1 LPSFTLS
8 SPGAIAFKIGPLAIR
23 GYALA
28 ITFGFLVATWAS
40 TAIAKRRDIN
50 PDKFLDA
57 SMLVF
62 LGGIVGARLYFAAL
76 SWQTFDN
83 AFEVFQIWRGG
94 LSIHGG
100 IIGGVIAGYLYCR
113 ASKMSFLNGADIVGA
128 VAPLAQAIGRWGN
141 FFNSEAFGG
150 PVSESFPIKLFI
162 PEASRPQGLQQY
174 QYFQPTFL
182 YESLWD
188 LLIFFALYFFFF
200 DKFKKYP
207 GMTFLAYLLLYSVG
221 RAIIEPLRT
230 DSIMVGA
237 VAAPLAVSAGLIAAA
252 AVGMLLLWRYYES
265 KKGNRPDEQGLN
277 QNQGE
282 QPLNNGK

>member
-1 LPSFTLS
+1 LPSVTLS
-8 SPGAIAFKIGPLAIR
+8 SPGAVAFKIGPLAIR
-23 GYALA
+23 WYALF
-28 ITFGFLVATWAS
+28 ITFGFLVATWAA
-40 TAIAKRRDIN
+40 TLIARRRNISADN
-50 PDKFLDA
+50 FLDCA
-57 SMLVF
+57 MLVF

-76 SWQTFDN
+76 SWQTFEN
-83 AFEVFQIWRGG
+83 PLEIFQIWRGG

-100 IIGGVIAGYLYCR
+100 IIGGALTGYIYCR
-113 ASKMSFLNGADIVGA
+113 VSKMSFLNGADIFGA
-128 VAPLAQAIGRWGN
+128 AVPLAQAIGRWGN

-162 PEASRPQGLQQY
+162 PEAARPEALREY

-188 LLIFFALYFFFF
+188 LAIFFILYFVLF

-207 GMTFLAYLLLYSVG
+207 GMTFLAYILLYSIG

-230 DSIMVGA
+230 DSIMVGSM
-237 VAAPLAVSAGLIAAA
+237 AAPLAVSAGLIAAA
-252 AVGMLLLWRYYES
+252 AIGMLLLWRYYES
-265 KKGNRPDEQGLN
+265 KKNNSPEEKGLN

-282 QPLNNGK
+282 